1 VLGKIGQWCFEN
13 PKRVLLGWLFIAVS
27 IFGLTAY
34 IGSAYDGSFEIPE
47 SDSRDGFIVLDEYF
61 DGAGS
66 GYRGSIVFRAD
77 QGVLDPTIR
86 DAMEKMFDQ
95 TTQFE
100 GIASVVSP
108 YDEILG
114 RGQVN
119 PTGQVA
125 FAEVTVSGD
134 IDQTGGGILG
144 EEIRGIAPNIDGLE
158 IEIGGQI
165 LGGFEPPESEFI
177 GLAFAVVVL
186 IFAFGSVLAMGL
198 PIAVAVAG
206 VGVGIALI
214 TLISNVYAVPDFAP
228 TLGAMIGL
236 GVGIDYALL
245 IVTRYR
251 ESLNAGKSPKDATVL
266 AMSTAGHSV
275 IFAGLTV
282 VISLLGLLLVGFQ
295 FMSGLGISA
304 ATTVLV
310 TMLASITLLPC
321 LLGFVKDQIET
332 TYWYQLLA
340 ASFISVGL
348 LGFGLGTQEL
358 LIVGLPG
365 ALVLFLIG
373 RFLPFLKWKVPK
385 RKTRPLQ
392 ETYPYR
398 WSRIVQRKPWGA
410 LIIGTAIL
418 LLFASPI
425 LSLNLGFSDEG
436 NYPEDTTTRR
446 AYDLISDGFGP
457 GFNGPLVITAKTS
470 RPSDF
475 ENLQQLMYA
484 LNAATG
490 VAAVSPPIPSDMD
503 NPDQSGAFLIN
514 LIPTTGPQSSD
525 TNDLVS
531 EIRNNIVPD
540 ITKNSTLQINVTGLV
555 ATNTDFTDYLAGRL
569 LLFFSAILAVSFLF
583 LLIVF
588 RSILVPIKAVI
599 MNVLS
604 IGAAYGIVVA
614 VFQWGWL
621 GSLIG
626 IDGAPIEPFVPMMMF
641 AILFGLS
648 MDYEVF
654 LLSRVKEEYDTKGNA
669 EESVA
674 DGLAS
679 TAQVITAAASIMVVV
694 FGSFILEDDRI
705 VKLFGLGLG
714 VAIFLDAS
722 IVRMLL
728 VPATMQLLGKN
739 NWWIPS
745 VIDRML
751 PHINVDGNIPNE
763 ESGVSNLD

>member
-1 VLGKIGQWCFEN
+1 MLGKIGQLCFEN
-13 PKRVLLGWLFIAVS
+13 PKRVLLGWLLVAVS
-27 IFGLTAY
+27 IFGVTAY

-47 SDSRDGFIVLDEYF
+47 SDSRDGFIVLDEHF
-61 DGAGS
+61 EGTGS
-66 GYRGSIVFRAD
+66 GYRGSIVFRAN
-77 QGVLDPTIR
+77 QGVFDPIVRT
-86 DAMEKMFDQ
+86 AMEKMFNETAEFD
-95 TTQFE
+95 

-108 YDEILG
+108 YNEILG

-119 PTGQVA
+119 ATGQVA
-125 FAEVTVSGD
+125 YAEVTVSGD

-144 EEIRGIAPNIDGLE
+144 EEIRNIAPNIDGLE

-251 ESLNAGKSPKDATVL
+251 ESLNAGNSPKEATVL

-310 TMLASITLLPC
+310 TMVASITLLPC
-321 LLGFVKDQIET
+321 LLGFAKDQIET

-340 ASFISVGL
+340 ASFISIGL
-348 LGFGLGTQEL
+348 LGFGLGVQQL
-358 LIVGLPG
+358 LIIGLPG
-365 ALVLFLIG
+365 ALFLFIVG
-373 RFLPFLKWKVPK
+373 RFLPFLKRKVPK
-385 RKTRPLQ
+385 RKTAPLQ

-398 WSRIVQRKPWGA
+398 WSRVVQRRPWSA
-410 LIIGTAIL
+410 LIIGSAIL

-446 AYDLISDGFGP
+446 AYDLISEGFGP
-457 GFNGPLVITAKTS
+457 GFNGPLVITAKIS
-470 RPSDF
+470 QPGDI
-475 ENLQQLMYA
+475 ENLQQLVLA
-484 LNAATG
+484 LNTTTG
-490 VAAVSPPIPSDMD
+490 VAVVSSPIPSNME
-503 NPDQSGAFLIN
+503 NPDQSRAFLVN
-514 LIPTTGPQSSD
+514 LVPTTGPQSSS

-531 EIRNNIVPD
+531 EIRNNIIPNL
-540 ITKNSTLQINVTGLV
+540 TKNSTLQVNVTGLV
-555 ATNTDFTDYLAGRL
+555 ATNADFTDYLAGRL

-583 LLIVF
+583 LLVVF

-599 MNVLS
+599 MNALS

-614 VFQWGWL
+614 VFQWGWM
-621 GSLIG
+621 GNLIG

-739 NWWIPS
+739 NWWIPDF
-745 VIDRML
+745 IDRIL
-751 PHINVDGNIPNE
+751 PHINIEGKITNDD
-763 ESGVSNLD
+763 SSASNLN

>member
-1 VLGKIGQWCFEN
+1 MLGKIGQLCFEN
-13 PKRVLLGWLFIAVS
+13 PKRVLLGWLLVAVS
-27 IFGLTAY
+27 IFGVTAY

-47 SDSRDGFIVLDEYF
+47 SDSRDGFIVLDEHF
-61 DGAGS
+61 EGTGS
-66 GYRGSIVFRAD
+66 GYRGSIVFRAN
-77 QGVLDPTIR
+77 QGVFDPIVRT
-86 DAMEKMFDQ
+86 AMEKMFNETAEFD
-95 TTQFE
+95 

-108 YDEILG
+108 YNEILG

-119 PTGQVA
+119 ATGQVA
-125 FAEVTVSGD
+125 YAEVTVSGD

-144 EEIRGIAPNIDGLE
+144 EEIRNIAPNIDGLE

-251 ESLNAGKSPKDATVL
+251 ESLNAGNSPKEATVL

-310 TMLASITLLPC
+310 TMVASITLLPC
-321 LLGFVKDQIET
+321 LLGFAKDQIET

-340 ASFISVGL
+340 ASFISIGL
-348 LGFGLGTQEL
+348 LGFGLGVQQL
-358 LIVGLPG
+358 LIIGLPG
-365 ALVLFLIG
+365 ALFLFIVG
-373 RFLPFLKWKVPK
+373 RFLPFLKRKVPK
-385 RKTRPLQ
+385 RKTAPLQ

-398 WSRIVQRKPWGA
+398 WSRVVQRRPWSA
-410 LIIGTAIL
+410 FIIGSAIL

-446 AYDLISDGFGP
+446 AYDLISEGFGP
-457 GFNGPLVITAKTS
+457 GFNGPLVITAKIS
-470 RPSDF
+470 QPGDI
-475 ENLQQLMYA
+475 ENLQQLVLA
-484 LNAATG
+484 LNTTTG
-490 VAAVSPPIPSDMD
+490 VAVVSSPIPSNME
-503 NPDQSGAFLIN
+503 NPDQSKAFLVN
-514 LIPTTGPQSSD
+514 LVPTTGPQSSS

-531 EIRNNIVPD
+531 EIRNNIIPNL
-540 ITKNSTLQINVTGLV
+540 TKNSTLQVNVTGLV
-555 ATNTDFTDYLAGRL
+555 ATNADFTDYLAGRL

-583 LLIVF
+583 LLVVF

-599 MNVLS
+599 MNALS

-614 VFQWGWL
+614 VFQWGWM
-621 GSLIG
+621 GNLIG

-739 NWWIPS
+739 NWWIPDF
-745 VIDRML
+745 IDRIL
-751 PHINVDGNIPNE
+751 PHINIEGKITNDD
-763 ESGVSNLD
+763 SSASNLN

>member
-1 VLGKIGQWCFEN
+1 MLGKIGQLCFEN
-13 PKRVLLGWLFIAVS
+13 PKRVLLGWLLVAVS
-27 IFGLTAY
+27 IFGVTAY

-47 SDSRDGFIVLDEYF
+47 SDSRDGFIVLDEHF
-61 DGAGS
+61 EGTGS
-66 GYRGSIVFRAD
+66 GYRGSIVFRAN
-77 QGVLDPTIR
+77 QGVFDPIVRT
-86 DAMEKMFDQ
+86 AMEKMFNEIAEFD
-95 TTQFE
+95 

-108 YDEILG
+108 YNEILG

-119 PTGQVA
+119 ATGQVA
-125 FAEVTVSGD
+125 YAEVTVSGD

-144 EEIRGIAPNIDGLE
+144 EEIRNIAPNIDGLE

-251 ESLNAGKSPKDATVL
+251 ESLNAGNSPKEATVL

-310 TMLASITLLPC
+310 TMVASITLLPC
-321 LLGFVKDQIET
+321 LLGFAKDQIET

-340 ASFISVGL
+340 ASFISIGL
-348 LGFGLGTQEL
+348 LGFGLGVQQL
-358 LIVGLPG
+358 LIIGLPG
-365 ALVLFLIG
+365 ALFLFIVG
-373 RFLPFLKWKVPK
+373 RFLPFLKRKVPK
-385 RKTRPLQ
+385 RKTAPLQ

-398 WSRIVQRKPWGA
+398 WSRVVQRRPWSA
-410 LIIGTAIL
+410 LIIGSAIL

-446 AYDLISDGFGP
+446 AYDLISEGFGP
-457 GFNGPLVITAKTS
+457 GFNGPLVITAKIS
-470 RPSDF
+470 QPGDI
-475 ENLQQLMYA
+475 ENLQQLVLA
-484 LNAATG
+484 LNTTTG
-490 VAAVSPPIPSDMD
+490 VAVVSSPIPSNME
-503 NPDQSGAFLIN
+503 NPDQSKAFLVN
-514 LIPTTGPQSSD
+514 LVPTTGPQSSS

-531 EIRNNIVPD
+531 EIRNNIIPNL
-540 ITKNSTLQINVTGLV
+540 TKNSTLQVNVTGLV
-555 ATNTDFTDYLAGRL
+555 ATNADFTDYLAGRL

-583 LLIVF
+583 LLVVF

-599 MNVLS
+599 MNALS

-614 VFQWGWL
+614 VFQWGWM
-621 GSLIG
+621 GNLIG

-739 NWWIPS
+739 NWWIPDF
-745 VIDRML
+745 IDRIL
-751 PHINVDGNIPNE
+751 PHINIEGKITNDD
-763 ESGVSNLD
+763 SSASNLN

>member
-1 VLGKIGQWCFEN
+1 VLSKIGQWCFEN
-13 PKRVLLGWLFIAVS
+13 PKRVLLGWLIIAIS
-27 IFGLTAY
+27 IFGITAY
-34 IGSAYDGSFEIPE
+34 AGPAYDGSFEIPE

-61 DGAGS
+61 DGTGS

-77 QGVLDPTIR
+77 QGIFDPTIR
-86 DAMEKMFDQ
+86 NAMEKMFERTARFD
-95 TTQFE
+95 

-114 RGQVN
+114 RSQIN
-119 PTGQVA
+119 PTGQIA

-144 EEIRGIAPNIDGLE
+144 EKIREIVPDIAGLE

-198 PIAVAVAG
+198 PIAVAVTG
-206 VGVGIALI
+206 VGIGIALI
-214 TLISNVYAVPDFAP
+214 TLISHVYAIPDFAP

-251 ESLNAGKSPKDATVL
+251 ESLRAGKTPKESIVL
-266 AMSTAGHSV
+266 TMNTAGHSV

-304 ATTVLV
+304 AITVLV
-310 TMLASITLLPC
+310 TMIASITLLPC
-321 LLGFVKDQIET
+321 LLGFAKDRIET

-348 LGFGLGTQEL
+348 LGVGLGIQEL
-358 LIVGLPG
+358 LVGLPG
-365 ALVLFLIG
+365 ALILFLLG
-373 RFLPFLKWKVPK
+373 RFLPILKRKVPS
-385 RKTRPLQ
+385 RKPVPLQ
-392 ETYPYR
+392 KTYPYR
-398 WSRIVQRKPWGA
+398 WSRIVQRKPWSA
-410 LIIGTAIL
+410 LIIGTGVL
-418 LLFASPI
+418 LLLASPI

-436 NYPEDTTTRR
+436 NYPENTTTRR
-446 AYDLISDGFGP
+446 AYDLISEGFGP
-457 GFNGPLVITAKTS
+457 GFNGPLVITAKIFQ
-470 RPSDF
+470 PSDIDSL
-475 ENLQQLMYA
+475 EQLIFT
-484 LNAATG
+484 LNTTTG
-490 VAAVSPPIPSDMD
+490 VAAISSPLPSNIE
-503 NPDQSGAFLIN
+503 NPGESGAFLIN
-514 LIPTTGPQSSD
+514 LIPTSGPQSSQ
-525 TNDLVS
+525 TSDLVNN
-531 EIRNNIVPD
+531 IRNNIVPD
-540 ITKNSTLQINVTGLV
+540 ITNNSTLQINVTGLV
-555 ATNTDFTDYLAGRL
+555 ATNTDFTDYLAGRF
-569 LLFFSAILAVSFLF
+569 LLFFSAVLAVSFLF

-599 MNVLS
+599 MNALS

-621 GSLIG
+621 GNLIG
-626 IDGAPIEPFVPMMMF
+626 IDSAPIEPFVPMMMF

-654 LLSRVKEEYDTKGNA
+654 LLSRIKEEYDTKGNA

-694 FGSFILEDDRI
+694 FGSFILEDVRI
-705 VKLFGLGLG
+705 IKLFGLGLG

-739 NWWIPS
+739 NWWIPG
-745 VIDRML
+745 VIDKIL
-751 PHINVDGNIPNE
+751 PRINVEGNVPSEDSTISDLN
-763 ESGVSNLD
+763 

>member
-1 VLGKIGQWCFEN
+1 MLGKIGQLCFEN
-13 PKRVLLGWLFIAVS
+13 PKRVLLGWLLVAVS
-27 IFGLTAY
+27 IFGVTAY

-47 SDSRDGFIVLDEYF
+47 SDSRDGFIVLDEHF
-61 DGAGS
+61 EGTGS
-66 GYRGSIVFRAD
+66 GYRGSIVFRAN
-77 QGVLDPTIR
+77 QGVFDPIVRT
-86 DAMEKMFDQ
+86 AMEKMFNETAEFD
-95 TTQFE
+95 

-108 YDEILG
+108 YNEILG

-119 PTGQVA
+119 ATGQVA
-125 FAEVTVSGD
+125 YAEVTVSGD

-144 EEIRGIAPNIDGLE
+144 EEIRNIAPNIDGLE

-251 ESLNAGKSPKDATVL
+251 ESLNAGNSPKEATVL

-310 TMLASITLLPC
+310 TMVASITLLPC
-321 LLGFVKDQIET
+321 LLGFAKDQIET

-340 ASFISVGL
+340 ASFISIGL
-348 LGFGLGTQEL
+348 LGFGLGVQQL
-358 LIVGLPG
+358 LIIGLPG
-365 ALVLFLIG
+365 ALFLFIVG
-373 RFLPFLKWKVPK
+373 RFLPFLKRKVPK
-385 RKTRPLQ
+385 RKTAPLQ

-398 WSRIVQRKPWGA
+398 WSRVVQRRPWSA
-410 LIIGTAIL
+410 LIIGSAIL

-446 AYDLISDGFGP
+446 AYDLISEGFGP
-457 GFNGPLVITAKTS
+457 GFNGPLVITAKIS
-470 RPSDF
+470 QPGDI
-475 ENLQQLMYA
+475 ENLQQLVLA
-484 LNAATG
+484 LNTTTG
-490 VAAVSPPIPSDMD
+490 VAVASSPIPSNME
-503 NPDQSGAFLIN
+503 NPDQSKAFLVN
-514 LIPTTGPQSSD
+514 LVPTTGPQSSS

-531 EIRNNIVPD
+531 EIRNNIIPNL
-540 ITKNSTLQINVTGLV
+540 TKNSTLQVNVTGLV
-555 ATNTDFTDYLAGRL
+555 ATNADFTDYLAGRL

-583 LLIVF
+583 LLVVF

-599 MNVLS
+599 MNALS

-614 VFQWGWL
+614 VFQWGWM
-621 GSLIG
+621 GNLIG

-739 NWWIPS
+739 NWWIPDF
-745 VIDRML
+745 IDRIL
-751 PHINVDGNIPNE
+751 PHINIEGKITNDD
-763 ESGVSNLD
+763 SSASNLN

>member
-1 VLGKIGQWCFEN
+1 MLGKIGQLCFEN
-13 PKRVLLGWLFIAVS
+13 PKRVLLGWLLVAVS
-27 IFGLTAY
+27 IFGVTAY

-47 SDSRDGFIVLDEYF
+47 SDSRDGFIVLDEHF
-61 DGAGS
+61 EGTGS
-66 GYRGSIVFRAD
+66 GYRGSIVFRAN
-77 QGVLDPTIR
+77 QGVFDPIVRT
-86 DAMEKMFDQ
+86 AMEKMFNEIAEFD
-95 TTQFE
+95 

-108 YDEILG
+108 YNEILG

-119 PTGQVA
+119 ATGQVA
-125 FAEVTVSGD
+125 YAEVTVSGD

-144 EEIRGIAPNIDGLE
+144 EEIRNIAPNIDGLE

-251 ESLNAGKSPKDATVL
+251 ESLNAGNSPKEATVL

-310 TMLASITLLPC
+310 TMVASITLLPC
-321 LLGFVKDQIET
+321 LLGFAKDQIET

-340 ASFISVGL
+340 ASFISIGL
-348 LGFGLGTQEL
+348 LGFGLGVQQL
-358 LIVGLPG
+358 LIIGLPG
-365 ALVLFLIG
+365 ALFLFIVG
-373 RFLPFLKWKVPK
+373 RFLPFLKRKVPK
-385 RKTRPLQ
+385 RKTAPLQ

-398 WSRIVQRKPWGA
+398 WSRVVQRRPWSA
-410 LIIGTAIL
+410 LIIGSAIL

-446 AYDLISDGFGP
+446 AYDLISEGFGP
-457 GFNGPLVITAKTS
+457 GFNGPLVITAKIS
-470 RPSDF
+470 QPGDI
-475 ENLQQLMYA
+475 ENLQQLVLA
-484 LNAATG
+484 LNTTTG
-490 VAAVSPPIPSDMD
+490 VAVVSSPIPSNME
-503 NPDQSGAFLIN
+503 NPDQSKAFLVN
-514 LIPTTGPQSSD
+514 LVPTTGPQSSS

-531 EIRNNIVPD
+531 EIRNNIIPNL
-540 ITKNSTLQINVTGLV
+540 TKDSTLQVNVTGLV
-555 ATNTDFTDYLAGRL
+555 ATNADFTDYLAGRL

-583 LLIVF
+583 LLVVF

-599 MNVLS
+599 MNALS

-614 VFQWGWL
+614 VFQWGWM
-621 GSLIG
+621 GNLIG

-739 NWWIPS
+739 NWWIPDF
-745 VIDRML
+745 IDRIL
-751 PHINVDGNIPNE
+751 PHINIEGKITNDD
-763 ESGVSNLD
+763 SSASNLN